1 MEPLPHQE
9 HKFQKLKQHL
19 QEVLRES
26 AEGEPLRLAVLDVL
40 NNAVATA
47 QLPGE
52 RVWEIMVRVS
62 FRFDS
67 GHMATLLTGEQPHEF
82 AVVRIAL
89 ELDIP
94 EILSRSNERTA
105 KELAQQT
112 GAEES
117 LIIRVMRFCV
127 TLRLFEEVG
136 TRTYRL
142 TSMLLHL
149 AVDKQMSN
157 AAKFMWD
164 VIGKAVLHLP
174 EYLVQTDHHIP
185 PGRPGVWELTYGK
198 GTDFFSLISKQ
209 SKLMQQ
215 FHDMMAVQ
223 RYRRPDWF
231 DIYPVEEAVIG
242 GFDPSVG
249 GVLLVDIGGSRG
261 HELKKFKDRFPH
273 AEGKLVLE
281 DLPEVVDLSP
291 YSETDGITKIG
302 HNFFSSQPIEGAR
315 VYYMRSILHDWD
327 DERVREILRNIV
339 PAMRRGYSRL
349 LINDWVIPDTGAALY
364 PCLQDINMLALF
376 SAMERSE
383 SHFRELLESVGLQLN
398 NVWGSPTHERC
409 VEAILRD

>member
-1 MEPLPHQE
+1 MGRLPHQE
-9 HKFQKLKQHL
+9 HNFQRLKQHL

-26 AEGEPLRLAVLDVL
+26 AEDEPLRLALLDVL

-52 RVWEIMVRVS
+52 RVWEIMVR
-62 FRFDS
+62 
-67 GHMATLLTGEQPHEF
+67 PHEF

-94 EILSRSNERTA
+94 GILSRSNERTA

-117 LIIRVMRFCV
+117 LIIRVMRSCV
-127 TLRLFEEVG
+127 ALRLFEEVG
-136 TRTYRL
+136 PRTYRS
-142 TSMLLHL
+142 TSMSSYL
-149 AVDKQMSN
+149 AADNQMSN
-157 AAKFMWD
+157 ATKFMWD

-185 PGRPGVWELTYGK
+185 LGRPGVWELTYGK
-198 GTDFFSLISKQ
+198 DTDFFSLISKQ

-242 GFDPSVG
+242 GFDPSVSD
-249 GVLLVDIGGSRG
+249 VLLVDIGGSRG
-261 HELKKFKDRFPH
+261 HELKKFKERFPH
-273 AEGKLVLE
+273 AKGKLVLE

-302 HNFFSSQPIEGAR
+302 HNFFSGQPIKGAR

-339 PAMRRGYSRL
+339 PAMTRGYSTL

-383 SHFRELLESVGLQLN
+383 SHFRELLESVGLQLS
-398 NVWGSPTHERC
+398 NVWGSSTHERC
-409 VEAILRD
+409 VEAVLRD